1 MALDARNYAE
11 KKQSF
16 KKFERER
23 LQGLENQYSITA
35 ITNISEKITEMNQ
48 KITETN
54 QKITEIGQIIVD
66 SNEKV
71 TVKLS
76 EISETFSKCWKPC

>member
-1 MALDARNYAE
+1 MLAITR
-11 KKQSF
+11 KKNNHL
-16 KKFERER
+16 KNCELFERER
-23 LQGLENQYSITA
+23 LQGLEHKYSTTA
-35 ITNISEKITEMNQ
+35 ITNISE

-76 EISETFSKCWKPC
+76 EISEVIAKLSANVGTS